1 MIFDLTRLVL
11 AWFTLVEPHMPWPR
25 ETSQKSNDVSILGRI
40 SYTGNFVSRIGIYTG
55 IYANKM
61 CMDEGNFYLA
71 THRK

>member
-40 SYTGNFVSRIGIYTG
+40 SYTGELRVAYRDIHGYI
-55 IYANKM
+55 
-61 CMDEGNFYLA
+61 CE
-71 THRK
+71 